1 MREFPLLFCFKN
13 VVMGDGYIGGVLM
26 QGRALLVH
34 EEEDLWMMYGV
45 NAGGMAAEGA
55 TKEAVMAEFRITHE
69 LILNDIATE
78 CKTFKAFKAKIE
90 HFFHQV
96 SDEGAW
102 LEAVEEVRRTN
113 EANNWDFSLDADKA
127 RWEVRVEKL
136 TQQTAAVRKNPDP
149 REQRLKLAA

>member
-45 NAGGMAAEGA
+45 NPGGMAAEGA
-55 TKEAVMAEFRITHE
+55 TKEEVMIEFRITHE
-69 LILNDIATE
+69 LILNDIAAE
-78 CKTFKAFKAKIE
+78 CKTFKAFQAKIE
-90 HFFHQV
+90 QFFHQV

-102 LEAVEEVRRTN
+102 LEAVEEVRRTD
-113 EANNWDFSLDADKA
+113 EADNWDFSLDADKA
-127 RWEVRVEKL
+127 RRRVHVEKL
-136 TQQTAAVRKNPDP
+136 TQQTAAAKKNPDP